1 MKNKTKIQLIVVMVG
16 LLLFTSGTSWN
27 RSMGMAA
34 NGVVTPLLQYQGRLT
49 DPATGE
55 IAADGSYSMS
65 IQLYNVETGGTALW
79 TETESV
85 TVQNGIFSTV
95 LGDTTT
101 LISSLFNGQAL
112 WLGVTVEGEEL
123 GPRQQVL
130 PVAYALSLVPGAVV
144 EANSAPV
151 LEVNHSGGGEALQV
165 GGNLNVSGSLIGGS
179 HTHTSAGI
187 VDGTISTSDLANNAV
202 TTSKIANSSVTS
214 DDIQDRTQTITFPA
228 NALNFEPGTT
238 IQHYGIGLRWQYD
251 YQQGATLIISRPE
264 DWDGTSDVEMHIYF
278 LASTNTSGYVQFFI
292 RPRAFNP
299 GDNWTD
305 VSDISDDPVYV
316 SKILVVHDQVINIPA
331 SRFGTDVLWVISMQR
346 EGAQSTYPD
355 DVYLMS
361 ISLSY
366 NAVR

>member
-55 IAADGSYSMS
+55 IVADGSYSMS
-65 IQLYNVETGGTALW
+65 VQLYNVETGGTALW

-202 TTSKIANSSVTS
+202 TTSKIANGSVTS
-214 DDIQDRTQTITFPA
+214 ADIQDRTQIITLPA
-228 NALNFEPGTT
+228 NALNFEPDT
-238 IQHYGIGLRWQYD
+238 IIQQKTLGLLWQRNYVSSA
-251 YQQGATLIISRPE
+251 YLIISRPE
-264 DWDGTSDVEMHIYF
+264 DWDGTSDVIMHLSF
-278 LASTNTSGYVQFFI
+278 VTTSSASGFVQFFI
-292 RPRAFNP
+292 RPRSFNP
-299 GDNWTD
+299 GDPWTD
-305 VSDISDDPVYV
+305 AVSIQDDPVSV
-316 SKILVVHDQVINIPA
+316 SQYLTVYEQVFSIPA
-331 SRFGTDVLWVISMQR
+331 YRIESDALWVITIQR
-346 EGAQSTYPD
+346 EGPQSTYLD
-355 DVYLMS
+355 DVYLTNVT
-361 ISLSY
+361 LSY